1 MIVKG
6 KHVILVERLENGFK
20 AFSKIRFHGKYSEFK
35 LGGGGGH
42 NNLKASGLVTP
53 THAT

>member
-20 AFSKIRFHGKYSEFK
+20 AFSKISFHGKYSEFK
-35 LGGGGGH
+35 LEGGDY
-42 NNLKASGLVTP
+42 NLKASGLVTP